1 MLCVRTCSYQG
12 NRPFSRTLSEK
23 QRIVQMPFH
32 QLMTPIMNLF
42 LLLQTVRPTPF
53 HSGRTFGLIR
63 VVFYFL
69 ALLLVASPAATVF
82 ADTHDEL
89 IRKYISLKVSGQ
101 QEFELGV
108 RPIDEKPMPPE
119 LQKKLDAFKDRMV
132 NEAHHYYAGRLTDRE
147 LGELIEWYGS
157 TSGKKSVAALHRL
170 YWPTLND
177 MIVCAMGMG
186 HVSSDFFDRYKK
198 LDACLHYTEEMTVL
212 MMSGF
217 NDALSRKGVFSSDS
231 VAETVPQVSPD
242 ELRAMKDS
250 LLKTYQEAP
259 RVYFSFCFLQLSEGE
274 IQSCTN
280 FYGTALGRKE
290 HEIDKVGRKKQQ
302 AEVFTFAK
310 ENPEIFKSFKKPYDP
325 PKPKPFLPP

>member
-1 MLCVRTCSYQG
+1 MPWVAIRA
-12 NRPFSRTLSEK
+12 LSEK
-23 QRIVQMPFH
+23 QRFVQMPFH
-32 QLMTPIMNLF
+32 HLMTPIMKPFLF
-42 LLLQTVRPTPF
+42 LQTVRPTPL
-53 HSGRTFGLIR
+53 HSGRTPGFMR
-63 VVFYFL
+63 AVFLLLTF
-69 ALLLVASPAATVF
+69 LLVASPAATVF

-108 RPIDEKPMPPE
+108 RPIDDEPMPPE

-177 MIVCAMGMG
+177 MFVCAMGMG
-186 HVSSDFFDRYKK
+186 QVSSDFIDRYKK
-198 LDACLHYTEEMTVL
+198 LDACLHYTEEMTAL
-212 MMSGF
+212 MMSGY

-231 VAETVPQVSPD
+231 LAESVPRVSPD
-242 ELRAMKDS
+242 DLRAMKDR
-250 LLKTYQEAP
+250 LLKTCQEAP

-280 FYGTALGRKE
+280 FYGTPLGRKE
-290 HEIDKVGRKKQQ
+290 LEIDKVRRNKLQ
-302 AEVFTFAK
+302 AEIFTFAK
-310 ENPEIFKSFKKPYDP
+310 ANPEIFKSFKKPYDP